1 MKRRGF
7 VFTLDAILALL
18 LVTIFVVSISQIN
31 PNAQVYSTYM
41 RSQSKYVAE
50 DTLTMFRTLPLRE
63 LVPPEKLEEWI
74 SDGTLN
80 TTLVTPDMSP
90 IDIVATYW
98 ATAPVFPDA
107 NLKHKAEVIMG
118 YVLNNTLTD
127 YNYEL
132 MINNYTSPYL
142 RKTGANYSTA
152 SDVTPATLLL
162 SGYAYN
168 QTPRGYMA
176 RAFLNNL
183 GSKENTYTAR
193 GGYIYART
201 DNQDDAVIIKYII
214 PADAIPK
221 DAEIQEI
228 NWFLEPARVGSNY
241 EVYLNGQLIW
251 SGYVDNNE
259 KLVDTNPSG
268 GLELIENFKPGE
280 TNVFEV
286 RVYKS
291 GYDGGEKGAQY
302 IKIKYTT
309 SIPSTLKFNDK
320 FYFEDVTAKHGITAW
335 KYLFIP
341 GKLNA
346 LSIQIAVG
354 NVSAQTPVS
363 LSFMFNEEIPIP
375 LSAPCQYNATTMT
388 KVCYWDNTTI
398 ATALE
403 NAGYNYTHISSRY
416 TTIIVRAGYEN
427 TEYVPNIHLIGNE
440 SFVYADY
447 TPGVLLTSY
456 TIDITEP
463 INQYTASLCD
473 ASDVDDPSSWCRDV
487 TWTFE
492 IPYGTTPLWVKFQFP
507 WYYLDTSSEKT
518 PTQEIEI
525 TNDYIGS
532 QYIYQHPPNPFIYA
546 LARIGYTRNT
556 FDSQFRLLN
565 NALIPGENKVHISL
579 GKDTDENGDEYGY
592 WIQPQN
598 GDGELTYVIQGFAGY
613 GNVFPELL
621 RSGCSGYNITYY
633 WTGDSSPHYVT
644 AGDAPYCD
652 ITAQDLLDGME
663 RYAVDDAI
671 IRLFRNLG
679 GDGTQTNP
687 ILIKLPP
694 TVNVVFVSMGN
705 IPGLFKPI
713 TITLRIWRED

>member
-7 VFTLDAILALL
+7 IFTLDAILALL
-18 LVTIFVVSISQIN
+18 LVTMFVVSISQIN
-31 PNAQVYSTYM
+31 TSAQVYSTYM

-98 ATAPVFPDA
+98 ATAPVFPEA

-152 SDVTPATLLL
+152 SDVTPATLIL

-176 RAFLNNL
+176 RAFLNKL

-228 NWFLEPARVGSNY
+228 TWFLEPAWVGSNY

-259 KLVDTNPSG
+259 KLVDTDPSG

-291 GYDGGEKGAQY
+291 GYDGGEDGAQY

-309 SIPSTLKFNDK
+309 SIPSTLKFNDR

-416 TTIIVRAGYEN
+416 TTIIVRAGDEN

-463 INQYTASLCD
+463 ITLPNLDWSRYITISF
-473 ASDVDDPSSWCRDV
+473 DVPQGV
-487 TWTFE
+487 
-492 IPYGTTPLWVKFQFP
+492 TPLWVKFQFP
-507 WYYLDTSSEKT
+507 WLYYTNYGQPDQSIRIDNPLID
-518 PTQEIEI
+518 PT
-525 TNDYIGS
+525 
-532 QYIYQHPPNPFIYA
+532 YIYQHPPNPFIYA
-546 LARIGYTRNT
+546 LARIGYTRNSY
-556 FDSQFRLLN
+556 DYEYHPLP
-565 NALIPGENKVHISL
+565 NAIAPGINTLTISL
-579 GKDTDENGDEYGY
+579 GEGY
-592 WIQPQN
+592 YLQPSN

-652 ITAQDLLDGME
+652 VTAQDLLDGME

-694 TVNVVFVSMGN
+694 TVNIVFVSMGN
-705 IPGLFKPI
+705 IPGLFEPI